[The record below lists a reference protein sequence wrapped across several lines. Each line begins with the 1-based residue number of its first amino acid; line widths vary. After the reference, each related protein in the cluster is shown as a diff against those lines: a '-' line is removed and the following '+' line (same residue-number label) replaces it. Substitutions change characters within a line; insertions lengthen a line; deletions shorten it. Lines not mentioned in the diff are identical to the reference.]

1 MPFDFSIFLIQLK
14 ENAVIQLE
22 MQIKSKVKKHRVGLK
37 QKGPTNISFFFVIG
51 EKRFYCGFP
60 RIMGSGVF

>member
-37 QKGPTNISFFFVIG
+37 QKGPTNISFFLSG

-60 RIMGSGVF
+60 QIMGSGVF